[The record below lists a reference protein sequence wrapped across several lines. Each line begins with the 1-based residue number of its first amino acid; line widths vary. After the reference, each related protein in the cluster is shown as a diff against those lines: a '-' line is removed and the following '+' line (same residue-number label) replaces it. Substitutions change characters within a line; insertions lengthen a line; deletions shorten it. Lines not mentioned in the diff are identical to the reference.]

1 MRPLPQSL
9 ADTDTLSAMMRREPV
24 VIGQAQEYL
33 REHGRLSLSLM
44 SRYEILRGLEAKGA
58 PAQLCA
64 FNAFCA
70 VSEVLPLTDAIVV
83 RAARIYADLRG
94 RGEPIGDADILIA
107 ATALEHGLAVATN
120 NRRHFGRIREL
131 QIENW
136 LE

>member
-1 MRPLPQSL
+1 
-9 ADTDTLSAMMRREPV
+9 MMRREPV
-24 VIGQAQEYL
+24 VLERARGY
-33 REHGRLSLSLM
+33 RHEHGRLTLSLM

-58 PAQLCA
+58 PTQLRT

-70 VSEVLPLTDAIVV
+70 MSEVLPLTDAIVV

-107 ATALEHGLAVATN
+107 ATALEHGLSVVTN
-120 NRRHFGRIREL
+120 NRRHFERIREL

-136 LE
+136 LEEPGAGEST